1 MKAPQDPEFVEPA
14 LRRAEVDLAHHL
26 DEACEEAEKDFSQES
41 LDELL
46 RLEDELLAAADAARK
61 AVRLR
66 QNLGERPSKD
76 KDVERAPSPS
86 AAQTQSSADEPP
98 PCRVREFRDRTGR
111 EWRVW
116 QVIPGS
122 TGRAA
127 NPARYLGEYVK
138 GWLAFELLH
147 GDVRKRLPSVPS
159 DWLQMSDEELDRLL
173 PQAVEVRR
181 RSQPLPDAA
190 ESLQRS
196 S

>member
-1 MKAPQDPEFVEPA
+1 MTTPPDPDSVEPA

-76 KDVERAPSPS
+76 VERAASAS
-86 AAQTQSSADEPP
+86 AAQSETSAEEPP

-181 RSQPLPDAA
+181 RPRPQPDTA